1 MQRVLSNILGFDPI
15 EDKPPELIRDVDIS
29 NRVLKMDSKI
39 REVINYLEM
48 YQNQETV
55 KQEIILTAI
64 QKLDAI

>member
-1 MQRVLSNILGFDPI
+1 MQRVLSDIVGLTPA